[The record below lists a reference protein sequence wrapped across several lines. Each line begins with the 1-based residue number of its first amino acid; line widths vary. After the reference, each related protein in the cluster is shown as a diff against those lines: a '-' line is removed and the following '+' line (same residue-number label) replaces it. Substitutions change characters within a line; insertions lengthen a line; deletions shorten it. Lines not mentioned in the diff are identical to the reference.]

1 MKSFKLASINL
12 FVIILIGSIL
22 LANCKNKKN
31 EEKPKPQVTD
41 KVVNREKPKLIY
53 DAKGNITERHA
64 NSYRSDNSIRA
75 IDSYYYKYDDRN
87 NVTEESKES
96 FTPEGELVFKN
107 VNFYTYN
114 DLNQKTE
121 QKFFSYDKNNV
132 LQRQARNTYKYNA
145 KGDLVEEKTYFEN
158 GAVKSIINT
167 ERNELGELK
176 SEEYIHFN
184 QDGTKIDHKKYH
196 YTKYGLERT
205 EDLMK

>member
-1 MKSFKLASINL
+1 MALM
-12 FVIILIGSIL
+12 VTIL
-22 LANCKNKKN
+22 LINCKNQKK
-31 EEKPKPQVTD
+31 EEKSKSPVLD
-41 KVVNREKPKLIY
+41 KDVNREKPKLVY

-75 IDSYYYKYDDRN
+75 MDSYYYNYDDRN
-87 NVTEESKES
+87 NVIEESKES
-96 FTPEGELVFKN
+96 FTPEGELVYKN

-145 KGDLVEEKTYFEN
+145 KGELMEEKTYFEN

-167 ERNELGELK
+167 ERNELGDLK

-184 QDGTKIDHKKYH
+184 PDGTKTDHKKYH